1 MLNQNK
7 HKNILLSIL
16 KDIYNDSTIS
26 SQLGFKGG
34 TAAYLFYNLTRFS
47 VDLDFD
53 LLDKNYEQ
61 IVFEKV
67 KNIAGA
73 YGKIKDA
80 QKKFFTLFFMVSYG
94 EQDRNVKVDISRR
107 IKGSQ
112 YETKQ
117 FLGIPML
124 VMKQEDMCANKLLAM
139 SERMERF
146 SRDIYDVWFF
156 LSKMWPINK
165 NIVEDRSKK
174 KLPEFLLDLAN
185 KLERLPENQ
194 ILEGMGELLD
204 DKQKSWVKNSLKKET
219 IFQLRLRA
227 ELEK

>member
-16 KDIYNDSTIS
+16 KDIYNDNTIS

-204 DKQKSWVKNSLKKET
+204 DKQKSWVKASLKKET